1 MHNDDCTMKNAFWN
15 IALCI
20 VHSAF
25 LCAAL
30 LAGACGSNSGT
41 TAATSSSPAP
51 APPDRQTLRAIALP
65 DLSGAEP
72 SVATQLRGGYASLVA
87 TMQKPGATDADLGE
101 AYGEM
106 GRLLMAA
113 EYRDAAEPCFL
124 NAQMLVPSDGRWP
137 YYLAHLY
144 KAVGDAPNVVRSFER
159 ALHVQPDDLATLVW
173 LGDTYL
179 DQGRPADAEPLFAK
193 ALSLQPRSVP
203 ACTGS
208 VRRCLPSRI
217 YAGAVDRLR
226 AGALARSQGDHDRH
240 YPLAMAY
247 RGMGNLEQAAAHLR
261 ARGPGEIRPPDPLME
276 QLSTLLESA
285 VAYEVRGA
293 QALDESKW
301 EAAATYFRKGIELA
315 PGEPSLRHKLGT
327 ALAMTGDTRGATQ
340 QFEEVTRRWPGF
352 SKAQYS
358 LGVILA
364 ASGRYHEAIERFT
377 AAVKSDP
384 TYAVAELQWAEALR
398 ASGHAAESLP
408 HYQQAMTLDPRV
420 AQARLGYAMA
430 LARPWSRY
438 QEARAQLLSR
448 VRRSIPTSRNSLTR
462 WRICPIERHQTRGWR
477 LEAGG

>member
-1 MHNDDCTMKNAFWN
+1 MHNDECTMKDAFWN
-15 IALCI
+15 MALCI
-20 VHSAF
+20 VHCAF
-25 LCAAL
+25 LCTAL

-41 TAATSSSPAP
+41 TAATSSRPAP
-51 APPDRQTLRAIALP
+51 APPDRRTLRAIALP

-72 SVATQLRGGYASLVA
+72 SVARQLRGGYASLVA
-87 TMQKPGATDADLGE
+87 TMQKPGTTDADLGM

-124 NAQMLVPSDGRWP
+124 NAQMLAPSDGRWP

-144 KAVGDAPNVVRSFER
+144 KAVGDASDEVRSFER
-159 ALHVQPDDLATLVW
+159 ALQVQPDDLATLVW

-193 ALSLQPRSVP
+193 ALSLDPRSVP
-203 ACTGS
+203 ALYGLGQALLA
-208 VRRCLPSRI
+208 RQE
-217 YAGAVDRLR
+217 YAGAVDRLEQ
-226 AGALARSQGDHDRH
+226 ALALDPKEITIH

-261 ARGPGEIRPPDPLME
+261 ARGPGEIKPPDPLME

-293 QALDESKW
+293 QALDESQW
-301 EAAATYFRKGIELA
+301 EAAAMYFRKGIELA

-340 QFEEVTRRWPGF
+340 QFEEVTRRWPRF

-364 ASGRYHEAIERFT
+364 ASGRYREAIERFT

-408 HYQQAMTLDPRV
+408 HYEQAMRLDPRV
-420 AQARLGYAMA
+420 ARARLGYAMA
-430 LARPWSRY
+430 LAGLNRY
-438 QEARAQLLSR
+438 QEARAQLSEG
-448 VRRSIPTSRNSLTR
+448 VKIYPNQ
-462 WRICPIERHQTRGWR
+462 PEFADAMAR
-477 LEAGG
+477 LPN